1 MLHNGYTV
9 DGGLKAYISK
19 ARVLLESS
27 KLGKNPFDGWVPEV
41 PEGVT
46 LGEPY
51 SENYMRLE
59 KIGLGEI
66 GSVGFVLGK

>member
-1 MLHNGYTV
+1 M
-9 DGGLKAYISK
+9 
-19 ARVLLESS
+19 LLESS

-59 KIGLGEI
+59 KIGLSEI